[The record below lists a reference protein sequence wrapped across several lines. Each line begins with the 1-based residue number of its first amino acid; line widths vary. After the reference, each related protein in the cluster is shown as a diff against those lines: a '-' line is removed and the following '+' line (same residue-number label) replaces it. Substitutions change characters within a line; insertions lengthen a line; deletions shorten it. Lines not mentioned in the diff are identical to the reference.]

1 MYDHVLFERDSG
13 VATLT
18 LNRPERLNSYNLAM
32 VEELHAVFDEL
43 DRDLSTRVL
52 ILTGAGRAFCA
63 GIDLKEGVE
72 GWPEPVGRVQAK
84 YRLQQRLASMAI
96 RLREIPQ
103 PVIAAVHGPAVG
115 GGLGL
120 VLASDMRVADPTVRF
135 NAAFIKIAL
144 SGGDD
149 GASWMLPRVVGPAM
163 AAEIIYTGRFVE
175 AEEALRIGLVSRL
188 SAEEGG
194 HVALARELAEQVL
207 SNSPLGIRM
216 TKELL
221 NFSLDAPALR
231 HAIEMENRTQVLCML
246 TEDFEE
252 GTAAFSEKRPPRY
265 QDR

>member
-1 MYDHVLFERDSG
+1 MYEHVTFDRDDG

-18 LNRPERLNSYNLAM
+18 LNRPDRLNSYNLAM
-32 VEELHAVFDEL
+32 VEEMHAIFDEL

-52 ILTGAGRAFCA
+52 ILTGAGRGFCA

-72 GWPEPVGRVQAK
+72 NWPEPVGNVQAK
-84 YRLQQRLASMAI
+84 YRLQQRLASMAV

-103 PVIAAVHGPAVG
+103 PVIAAVHGAAVG

-120 VLASDMRVADPTVRF
+120 VLASDIRVADPTVRF
-135 NAAFIKIAL
+135 NAAFIKVAL

-149 GASWMLPRVVGPAM
+149 GASWMLPRVIGPAM

-188 SAEEGG
+188 SEPGG
-194 HVALARELAEQVL
+194 HVQAAREIAEQIL

-246 TEDFEE
+246 TEDFDEAM
-252 GTAAFSEKRPPRY
+252 TAFAEKRPTRY